1 MATKK
6 TQGTDWANAADL
18 GSSDAWAKAKPLSF
32 DYSNAARE
40 EETPEVRAPV
50 DDRGT
55 GISDTGYGLAKG
67 GVDLV
72 KDLSGVVA
80 WGANA
85 VGIEDDPNKGIL
97 DESLK
102 SASDYLQSKKSEEI
116 RAKEAELGRLISDD
130 NYSVGDVAAYVA
142 SNPSL
147 AIQMSVEALPG
158 MVAMVAGGAGAA
170 TKLKFVESA
179 IKSGGFKRL
188 AATTLV
194 GGGMEGIQ
202 MAGSAYNDTQ
212 DSGAAAMALGLGV
225 VTGLAPGNLVSAAIE
240 RGALKTGAKEGIEGL
255 LLRESGVK
263 GFLPATGRAA
273 RAVAGEASQEG
284 IQSTGEALIHQYGKG
299 EELNFTSAT
308 KEGEAFDQEIEF
320 LSKFFHN

>member
-50 DDRGT
+50 DDRGM

-102 SASDYLQSKKSEEI
+102 TASDYLQSKKSEEI

-147 AIQMSVEALPG
+147 AIQMGVEALPG
-158 MVAMVAGGAGAA
+158 MVA
-170 TKLKFVESA
+170 
-179 IKSGGFKRL
+179 IDRKS
-188 AATTLV
+188 
-194 GGGMEGIQ
+194 
-202 MAGSAYNDTQ
+202 
-212 DSGAAAMALGLGV
+212 V
-225 VTGLAPGNLVSAAIE
+225 V
-240 RGALKTGAKEGIEGL
+240 
-255 LLRESGVK
+255 
-263 GFLPATGRAA
+263 
-273 RAVAGEASQEG
+273 
-284 IQSTGEALIHQYGKG
+284 
-299 EELNFTSAT
+299 
-308 KEGEAFDQEIEF
+308 
-320 LSKFFHN
+320 